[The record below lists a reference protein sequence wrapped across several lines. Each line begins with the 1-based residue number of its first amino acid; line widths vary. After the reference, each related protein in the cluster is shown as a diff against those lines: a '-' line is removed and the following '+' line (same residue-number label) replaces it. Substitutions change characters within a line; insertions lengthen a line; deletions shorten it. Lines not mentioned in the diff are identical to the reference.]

1 MSYRHA
7 AARGAGSPPPRWAAA
22 PQAWSTSRDDAC
34 QLTGWKGGGVTCG
47 TGHALRD
54 LGGHRQRLEVHVVVV
69 GPGAGAAA
77 REAQVARHVALLAAL
92 GWLVGWFV
100 PLADTLRSGTEVTLT
115 VKVIEH
121 LLER

>member
-1 MSYRHA
+1 MGCGASGLEHKQRRRVSINGVERRRRYVRDGPRT
-7 AARGAGSPPPRWAAA
+7 ARSWG
-22 PQAWSTSRDDAC
+22 PQA
-34 QLTGWKGGGVTCG
+34 
-47 TGHALRD
+47 
-54 LGGHRQRLEVHVVVV
+54 
-69 GPGAGAAA
+69 AGAAA